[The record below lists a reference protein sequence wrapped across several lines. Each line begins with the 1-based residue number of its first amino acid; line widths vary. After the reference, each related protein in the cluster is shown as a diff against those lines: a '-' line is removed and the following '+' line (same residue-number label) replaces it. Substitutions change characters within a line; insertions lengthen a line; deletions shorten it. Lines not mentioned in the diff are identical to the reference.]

1 MPPWF
6 WRRSQADTYD
16 RRRKDP
22 PFHST
27 WGTGVRVY
35 TYSVRVGPTHPICS
49 MIYGSTGAT
58 HFDQLAK
65 ILTGYEIT
73 GARSS
78 GLFMGILSIPVGFLL
93 KITAKNRLEVRGP
106 LVPYPTLELAAFAP
120 SKTALVPFLSPFRLL
135 LCFFRFRVYGL
146 DSVSPFVA
154 LPNERKVVVDHFICF
169 SSKTKK
175 AEDGLRCLRAL
186 PALYNKEFR
195 LGPGKRWQQQKGRGP
210 CSCCARPLLSQ
221 WGSRFGIYYK
231 RENPLQITTP
241 LLGSP
246 RRKAPS
252 PSDSISLLTLYM
264 WAPDI
269 YEGSPTPVTAFLFI
283 APKISISANISRVSI
298 YGSYGATLQQIFFFC
313 SIASMI
319 LGALAAMAQT
329 KVKRPLAHSS
339 IGHVGYIRT
348 GLSCGT
354 IEGIQSLLIGIFIYA
369 SMTIDAFAIV
379 LALQQT
385 CVKYI
390 ADLGALAKTNPISAI
405 TFSITMFS
413 YAGIPPLAGFCS
425 KFYLFFAALGC
436 GAYFLAP
443 LTESVAT
450 RMGMHATKHRV
461 ESNTSTVYSISLYE
475 STITT
480 RDEPWFG
487 ELKLALGVIGLPV
500 TARDRI
506 LRCSPPVV
514 GTTRAGPGPDSKR

>member
-1 MPPWF
+1 
-6 WRRSQADTYD
+6 
-16 RRRKDP
+16 
-22 PFHST
+22 
-27 WGTGVRVY
+27 
-35 TYSVRVGPTHPICS
+35 

-78 GLFMGILSIPVGFLL
+78 GIFMGILFIAVGFLF
-93 KITAKNRLEVRGP
+93 KITA
-106 LVPYPTLELAAFAP
+106 
-120 SKTALVPFLSPFRLL
+120 VPF
-135 LCFFRFRVYGL
+135 
-146 DSVSPFVA
+146 
-154 LPNERKVVVDHFICF
+154 H
-169 SSKTKK
+169 
-175 AEDGLRCLRAL
+175 
-186 PALYNKEFR
+186 
-195 LGPGKRWQQQKGRGP
+195 
-210 CSCCARPLLSQ
+210 
-221 WGSRFGIYYK
+221 
-231 RENPLQITTP
+231 
-241 LLGSP
+241 
-246 RRKAPS
+246 
-252 PSDSISLLTLYM
+252 M

-269 YEGSPTPVTAFLFI
+269 YEGSPTPVTAFLSI

-348 GLSCGT
+348 GFSCGT

-369 SMTIDAFAIV
+369 LMTIDAFAIV
-379 LALQQT
+379 SALRQT
-385 CVKYI
+385 RVKYI

-443 LTESVAT
+443 VGVVTSVIGCFYYIRLAK
-450 RMGMHATKHRV
+450 RMFFDTPR
-461 ESNTSTVYSISLYE
+461 TWILYE
-475 STITT
+475 PMDRNKSLLLAMTSSFITSSFLYPSPLFSVT
-480 RDEPWFG
+480 HQM
-487 ELKLALGVIGLPV
+487 ALSSYL
-500 TARDRI
+500 
-506 LRCSPPVV
+506 
-514 GTTRAGPGPDSKR
+514 